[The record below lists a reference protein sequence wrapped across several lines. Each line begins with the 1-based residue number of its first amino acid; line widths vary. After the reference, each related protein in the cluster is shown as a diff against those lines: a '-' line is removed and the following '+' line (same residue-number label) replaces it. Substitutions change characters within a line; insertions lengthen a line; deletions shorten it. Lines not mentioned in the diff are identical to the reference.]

1 MPEVRQEVQLEELMH
16 EAHEVPRSKL
26 QASRVQGVR
35 EEAEAQGE
43 FRDPH
48 AHPYGGG
55 ALHMLHLR
63 QGVQTRTR

>member
-1 MPEVRQEVQLEELMH
+1 MPEVRQKVQLEERMH

-35 EEAEAQGE
+35 EEAEAQGK
-43 FRDPH
+43 FRDSH
-48 AHPYGGG
+48 AHPHGGG

-63 QGVQTRTR
+63 QAI